1 MRNFESAPPS
11 TTGREGCQFE
21 KTDFY
26 MVDPPG
32 PDIQVAYD
40 SNQTLVLKFHG
51 KTPQG
56 EGCEYQL

>member
-1 MRNFESAPPS
+1 MRNFELAPPS

-40 SNQTLVLKFHG
+40 SKQALVLHYYDKAFLG
-51 KTPQG
+51 QG
-56 EGCEYQL
+56 SEY

>member
-11 TTGREGCQFE
+11 TTSREGCQFE
-21 KTDFY
+21 KIDFY
-26 MVDPPG
+26 MVDSPG

-40 SNQTLVLKFHG
+40 SNLTLVLKFHG

-56 EGCEYQL
+56 EGPEKQL